1 MNLMK
6 IPLLSVLFLFQSA
19 FLTSQVKNDVLSR
32 PQDVAKSSLIIRSS
46 TADTSF
52 LKVEYAGAQYDG
64 QKNNL
69 PFLVLSKITHYDQT
83 AKAGLLIRKV
93 VPVSEPHA
101 SVIKRYFT
109 TYLTNSFQ
117 LYAVSGLSGR
127 ENLNPHRLIPF
138 RLTANNE
145 LEELVDYEVNWQI
158 SGNNN
163 SMLQKQ
169 SSAFKSQSVLS
180 VGDWYK
186 IATVK
191 TGIYK
196 ITKPFLE
203 GLGID
208 LSNVDP
214 RNIQIYGNGG
224 KMVPELNGAFRY
236 DDLEENS
243 IFVAGE
249 NDGVF
254 DEEDYILFYATG
266 TAEWRKPK
274 VASSLKFEAVK
285 SLYSD
290 SSFYFVTV
298 GSTAGLRIG
307 TQNGSALTPNVFSG
321 TYDYYA
327 FHEDNRY
334 NFGKSGRA
342 FFGEYF
348 DVQNSYNFS
357 WNDGD
362 YVVGDTIRA
371 LLSLVA
377 IHTDTTQFLMSG
389 NGINK
394 IVTTPS
400 LAVGSYLADY
410 ATYAS
415 GAFIGLN
422 TDNNTINVLVQKL
435 TAKSLGYLDKL
446 TINARRYIKVNTK
459 QFQFR
464 DTRVTGPGKVCEFSI
479 VKTQQGNPLLWNVT
493 DPLHPFSVVYNS
505 NGNNLSFVSTTDTL
519 KDFCIAPESDFYA
532 PVKVGKLENQNLH
545 GISQADY
552 LIVTHPNFVSQANR
566 LAAFH
571 NQKEGYSTA
580 VATID
585 QIYNEFGSG
594 KQDISAIRD
603 FIRMLY
609 TRGNALSSPRPVKYV
624 LLMGDGSY
632 NNMVRSTVN
641 NSNFIPTYQSHESLS
656 STSSLAT
663 DDFYALMDPTEGF
676 NAESVGFVDVG
687 VGRFICKT
695 AEEINAVIAKI
706 ENYYKKDP
714 NFQVSQQDPL
724 NCSGSSESPMGDW
737 RNNLLF
743 LADDGDDAIH
753 MRGADNLTQ
762 NVANISKI
770 YNTDK
775 IYIDAYQRI
784 STPSGQRYPDAEEDL
799 MRKIKK
805 GVLLFNYTGHG
816 GELGLTAERIL
827 EISSINSMDN
837 FNKLPLFITATCEFS
852 RYDDPGRTSAGE
864 LCLLNPR
871 GAAIALLTTC
881 RLAYSSTNDVLNSV
895 VMDKMFTKL
904 SNGKRPTLG
913 DVIRLTKASP
923 TLGGQYY
930 YYANFHLL
938 GDPALTLAYPEYK
951 VVTSSVN
958 NQSVTLSK
966 IDTLSALAKITI
978 SGYVADTLGNKLN
991 NFNGVVYSTVFDKEQ
1006 DVVCLLN
1013 DPDSFDPLVNG
1024 PFKYK
1029 LQRNTLF
1036 RGKTQVIN
1044 GDFTFNFLVPKDISF
1059 AYGPGK
1065 ITFYA
1070 SNGTSD
1076 ANGFYNQLVIGG
1088 ASGNTVVDNEGP
1100 VVSLYMNDKNFV
1112 SGSITNEKPLFYA
1125 DLIDSSGINTLG
1137 TSFGHDIT
1145 AVLNKAGSKPVILND
1160 YYEASLNSYQ
1170 SGRVKYPFEKLSVG
1184 DYQLSFKVWDIQ
1196 NNSSNASL
1204 EFVVAE
1210 SAELALKNV
1219 LNYPNPFST
1228 KTKFFFEHN
1237 QACTPLKVSLQ
1248 IYTISGKQVKT
1259 IQQNVQCEGF
1269 KTEGIDWDG
1278 RDEFGDKLA
1287 RGVYVYR
1294 LSITTPD
1301 NKKAEKIEKLVI
1313 LN

>member
-6 IPLLSVLFLFQSA
+6 ISLLSFLFFFQST
-19 FLTSQVKNDVLSR
+19 LLQSQAQLESLSR
-32 PQDVAKSSLIIRSS
+32 TPKDSKSSFILRSAAS
-46 TADTSF
+46 DTSF
-52 LKVEYAGAQYDG
+52 LKIEYEGAQYDG

-69 PFLVLSKITHYDQT
+69 PFLVLSKITNYDQS
-83 AKAGLLIRKV
+83 AKASILIRKV
-93 VPVSEPHA
+93 VQVSEPHA
-101 SVIKRYFT
+101 SVIKRYYKN
-109 TYLTNSFQ
+109 YLNNTFQ
-117 LYAVSGLSGR
+117 VIAVSGLSGR
-127 ENLNPHRLIPF
+127 ENMNPHRLIPF
-138 RLTANNE
+138 RLAANDAV
-145 LEELVDYEVNWQI
+145 EELVGYDVSWQI
-158 SGNNN
+158 SANNN
-163 SMLQKQ
+163 SQIMRQTA
-169 SSAFKSQSVLS
+169 AFKSQSVLS
-180 VGDWYK
+180 AGDWYK
-186 IATVK
+186 IATTK

-196 ITKPFLE
+196 LNKSFIE
-203 GLGID
+203 SLGID
-208 LSNVDP
+208 LSSVDP
-214 RNIQIYGNGG
+214 RNIQVYGNGG
-224 KMVPELNGAFRY
+224 KMVPELNSAFRY

-243 IFVAGE
+243 VFISGE

-254 DEEDYILFYATG
+254 DENDYLLFYATG
-266 TAEWRKPK
+266 TAEWRKPP
-274 VASSLKFEAVK
+274 VANGLKFEAVK

-290 SSFYFVTV
+290 TSFYFITV
-298 GSTAGLRIG
+298 GSSQGLRVG
-307 TQNGSALTPNVFSG
+307 TQNSSGLIPNVSTA

-327 FHEDNRY
+327 FHEENRY

-342 FFGEYF
+342 FFGEFF
-348 DVQNSYNFS
+348 DVQNAYNFN

-362 YVVGDTIRA
+362 FVVGDTIRA

-377 IHTDTTQFLMSG
+377 IHTDTSQFLMSG
-389 NGINK
+389 NGISK

-415 GAFIGLN
+415 GFYKGLN
-422 TDNNTINVLVQKL
+422 TDNSVINVLVQKL
-435 TAKSLGYLDKL
+435 TSKSLGYLDKL
-446 TINARRYIKVNTK
+446 TINARRSIKLNAK

-464 DTRVTGPGKVCEFSI
+464 DSRVEGPGKICEFSM
-479 VKTQQGNPLLWNVT
+479 VKTQANAPVLWNVT
-493 DPLHPFSVVYNS
+493 NPLHPISQGYLS
-505 NGNNLSFVSTTDTL
+505 NGNNLSFVTITDTL
-519 KDFCIAPESDFYA
+519 KEFCIAPETDFYT
-532 PVKVGKLENQNLH
+532 PVKVGKVVNQNLH
-545 GISQADY
+545 GINQADY
-552 LIVTHPNFVSQANR
+552 LIVAHPNFISQANR

-609 TRGNALSSPRPVKYV
+609 TRGNALPSPRPVKYV

-663 DDFYALMDPTEGF
+663 DDFYGLMDPTEGF
-676 NAESVGFVDVG
+676 RAESVGFVDVG
-687 VGRFICKT
+687 IGRFTCKT

-724 NCSGSSESPMGDW
+724 NCSSASESPMGDW

-753 MRGADNLTQ
+753 MRGADNLTK
-762 NVANISKI
+762 NVAVLDKT

-864 LCLLNPR
+864 LCLTNPR

-895 VMDKMFTKL
+895 VMDKLFTKL
-904 SNGKRPTLG
+904 NNGKRPTLG

-923 TLGGQYY
+923 ILGGQYY

-951 VVTSSVN
+951 VVTSAVN
-958 NQSVTLSK
+958 SQTVTLSK

-978 SGYVADTLGNKLN
+978 SGFVADTLGNKLT

-1013 DPDSFDPLVNG
+1013 DPDSFDPLANG

-1036 RGKTQVIN
+1036 RGKTQVSN
-1044 GDFTFNFLVPKDISF
+1044 GDFSFTFLVPKDISF

-1065 ITFYA
+1065 ITYYA
-1070 SNGTSD
+1070 SNGSTD

-1088 ASGNTVVDNEGP
+1088 ASGNVVTDNEGP
-1100 VVSLYMNDKNFV
+1100 TVNLYMNDKNFV
-1112 SGSITNEKPLFYA
+1112 SGSVTNETPLFYA
-1125 DLIDSSGINTLG
+1125 DLVDSSGINTLG

-1145 AVLNKAGSKPVILND
+1145 AVLNKAGGKPVILND
-1160 YYEASLNSYQ
+1160 YYEAALNSYQ
-1170 SGRVKYPFEKLSVG
+1170 SGRVKYPFEKLKEG
-1184 DYQLSFKVWDIQ
+1184 DYQLTFKVWDIQ

-1278 RDEFGDKLA
+1278 KDEFGDKLA

>member
-6 IPLLSVLFLFQSA
+6 IPLFSLIFLFQSTN
-19 FLTSQVKNDVLSR
+19 LSSQVQNEALLRS
-32 PQDVAKSSLIIRSS
+32 PAGAKRSLILRSS
-46 TADTSF
+46 ASDTSF
-52 LKVEYAGAQYDG
+52 LKIEYSGAQYDG
-64 QKNNL
+64 QRNNL
-69 PFLVLSKITHYDQT
+69 PFLVLSKITHYDQS
-83 AKAGLLIRKV
+83 AKASLLIRKV
-93 VPVSEPHA
+93 LPVSEPHA
-101 SVIKRYFT
+101 SVIKQYYKN
-109 TYLTNSFQ
+109 YLTSTFQ
-117 LYAVSGLSGR
+117 LDQVPGLSGQ
-127 ENLNPHRLIPF
+127 ENINPHRLIPF
-138 RLTANNE
+138 RITSNNA
-145 LEELVDYEVNWQI
+145 LEELVEYDVSWQV
-158 SGNNN
+158 SANNN
-163 SMLQKQ
+163 SELMRQTA
-169 SSAFKSQSVLS
+169 AFKNQSVLS
-180 VGDWYK
+180 NGDWYK
-186 IATVK
+186 IATSK
-191 TGIYK
+191 TGIHK
-196 ITKPFLE
+196 ITKSFLE
-203 GLGID
+203 SLGID
-208 LSNVDP
+208 LSGVDP
-214 RNIQIYGNGG
+214 RTIQLYGNGG
-224 KMVPELNGAFRY
+224 KMVPELNSAFRY

-243 IFVAGE
+243 IYVLGE

-254 DEEDYILFYATG
+254 DAEDYILFYATG
-266 TAEWRKPK
+266 TAEWRKPI
-274 VASSLKFEAVK
+274 VANGLKYEAVK

-290 SSFYFVTV
+290 TSYYFITIGNSAGIRIATQGSSV
-298 GSTAGLRIG
+298 L
-307 TQNGSALTPNVFSG
+307 LPNVFSSS
-321 TYDYYA
+321 YDYNA
-327 FHEDNRY
+327 FHEENRY

-342 FFGEYF
+342 FYGEYF
-348 DVQNSYNFS
+348 DVQNAYNFS

-362 YVVGDTIRA
+362 FVIGDTIRA
-371 LLSLVA
+371 LLSVVA

-394 IVTTPS
+394 IITTPS

-410 ATYAS
+410 ATDAT
-415 GAFIGLN
+415 GAFKGLN
-422 TDNNTINVLVQKL
+422 TDNSAINVLVQKL
-435 TAKSLGYLDKL
+435 TTKGVGYLDKL
-446 TINARRYIKVNTK
+446 TINTRRSIKVNTK

-464 DTRVTGPGKVCEFSI
+464 DSRVTGPGKICEFSI
-479 VKTQQGNPLLWNVT
+479 VNAQQNVPLLWNVT
-493 DPLHPFSVVYNS
+493 DPLHPFIQQYIT
-505 NGNNLSFVSTTDTL
+505 NGTTLNFVTTTDTL
-519 KDFCIAPESDFYA
+519 KEFCLAPETDFYS
-532 PVKVGKLENQNLH
+532 PVKRGKIENQNLH
-545 GISQADY
+545 GLTQADY

-571 NQKEGYSTA
+571 NKTEGYTTA
-580 VATID
+580 VATTD

-609 TRGNALSSPRPVKYV
+609 TRGNALSTPRPVKYV

-632 NNMVRSTVN
+632 NNMVRSTMN
-641 NSNFIPTYQSHESLS
+641 NSNLIPTYQSHESLS
-656 STSSLAT
+656 FTQSLAT
-663 DDFYALMDPTEGF
+663 DDFYALMDPTEGV
-676 NAESVGFVDVG
+676 NAESKGFVDVG
-687 VGRFICKT
+687 IGRFTCKT
-695 AEEINAVIAKI
+695 AAEVNAVITKI
-706 ENYYKKDP
+706 ENYYRKDA

-724 NCSGSSESPMGDW
+724 NCSGSSESPLGDW

-743 LADDGDDAIH
+743 LADDGDGAIH
-753 MRGADNLTQ
+753 MRGADNLTKDV
-762 NVANISKI
+762 NTISNIF
-770 YNTDK
+770 NTDK

-784 STPSGQRYPDAEEDL
+784 STPTGQRYPDAEEDL

-816 GELGLTAERIL
+816 GEMGLTAERIL
-827 EISSINSMDN
+827 EIASINSMDN

-864 LCLLNPR
+864 LCLLNSR

-881 RLAYSSTNDVLNSV
+881 RIAYSSTNDLLNSV
-895 VMDKMFTKL
+895 VMDKLFNKMST
-904 SNGKRPTLG
+904 GKRPTLG

-923 TLGGQYY
+923 ILGGQFY

-951 VVTSSVN
+951 VITSAVN
-958 NQSVTLSK
+958 GQAITVAKT
-966 IDTLSALAKITI
+966 DTLGALAKITI
-978 SGYVADTLGNKLN
+978 NGFVADTLGNKLS

-1013 DPDSFDPLVNG
+1013 DPDSYDASTNG

-1044 GDFTFNFLVPKDISF
+1044 GDFGFTFLVPKDISF

-1065 ITFYA
+1065 ITYYA
-1070 SNGTSD
+1070 TNGTSD

-1088 ASGNTVVDNEGP
+1088 SSGNTVVDNEGP

-1112 SGSITNEKPLFYA
+1112 SGSITSEKPLFYA
-1125 DLIDSSGINTLG
+1125 DLVDSSGINTLG

-1145 AVLNKAGSKPVILND
+1145 AVLNKSGSKPVILND
-1160 YYEASLNSYQ
+1160 YYESALNSYQ
-1170 SGRVKYPFEKLSVG
+1170 SGRVRYPFEKLSTG
-1184 DYQLSFKVWDIQ
+1184 DYQLTFKVWDIQ
-1196 NNSSNASL
+1196 NNSSNASV

-1278 RDEFGDKLA
+1278 RDDFGDKLA

-1294 LSITTPD
+1294 LSITTSD

>member
-1 MNLMK
+1 MNLIK
-6 IPLLSVLFLFQSA
+6 IPLLSIIFLFQATILS
-19 FLTSQVKNDVLSR
+19 SQVQKEVLSR
-32 PQDVAKSSLIIRSS
+32 SQIGTKSSLIIRSS
-46 TADTSF
+46 ISDTSF

-64 QKNNL
+64 QKHNL
-69 PFLVLSKITHYDQT
+69 PFLVLSKITNYDQS
-83 AKAGLLIRKV
+83 AKAALLIRKV

-101 SVIKRYFT
+101 SVIKRYYKA
-109 TYLTNSFQ
+109 YLTNTFQ
-117 LYAVSGLSGR
+117 LSEVPGLSGR
-127 ENLNPHRLIPF
+127 ENLNPHRLMPF
-138 RLTANNE
+138 RLTANGE
-145 LEELVDYEVNWQI
+145 VEELVDYEVSWQI
-158 SGNNN
+158 TANNN
-163 SMLQKQ
+163 SEIMRR

-186 IATVK
+186 IATSK
-191 TGIYK
+191 TGIHK
-196 ITKPFLE
+196 INKSFLE

-208 LSNVDP
+208 LSSVDP
-214 RNIQIYGNGG
+214 RNIQVYGNGG
-224 KMVPELNGAFRY
+224 KMVPELNSAFRY

-243 IFVAGE
+243 IYVAGE

-254 DEEDYILFYATG
+254 DEDDYVLFYATG
-266 TAEWRKPK
+266 TAEWRKSP
-274 VASSLKFEAVK
+274 VANGLKFEAVK

-290 SSFYFVTV
+290 SSFYFITV
-298 GSTAGLRIG
+298 GNSAGLRVG
-307 TQNGSALTPNVFSG
+307 TQNGSALTPNVFTG
-321 TYDYYA
+321 TYDYYG
-327 FHEDNRY
+327 FHEENRY

-342 FFGEYF
+342 FFGEFF
-348 DVQNSYNFS
+348 DVQNSYNFN

-362 YVVGDTIRA
+362 FVVGDTIRA
-371 LLSLVA
+371 LMSVVA

-400 LAVGSYLADY
+400 LSVGSYLADY

-415 GAFIGLN
+415 GAYKGLN
-422 TDNNTINVLVQKL
+422 TENSAINVLVQKL
-435 TAKSLGYLDKL
+435 TSKSLGYLDKL
-446 TINARRYIKVNTK
+446 TINARRSIKVNAK

-464 DTRVTGPGKVCEFSI
+464 DSRITGPGKICEFSI
-479 VKTQQGNPLLWNVT
+479 IKTQQNAPVLWNVT
-493 DPLHPFSVVYNS
+493 NPLHPFAEVYTA
-505 NGNNLSFVSTTDTL
+505 NGNNLSFVSTADTL
-519 KDFCIAPESDFYA
+519 KEYCIAPESDFYT
-532 PVKVGKLENQNLH
+532 PVKLEKIENQNLH

-571 NQKEGYSTA
+571 NQTEGYTTA
-580 VATID
+580 VVTTD
-585 QIYNEFGSG
+585 QIYNEFASG

-603 FIRMLY
+603 FIRLLY
-609 TRGNALSSPRPVKYV
+609 TRGNALPSPRPVKYV

-656 STSSLAT
+656 FTSSLAT
-663 DDFYALMDPTEGF
+663 DDFYGLMDPTEGF

-687 VGRFICKT
+687 IGRFTCKT
-695 AEEINAVIAKI
+695 AAEINAVIAKI

-724 NCSGSSESPMGDW
+724 NCSSASESPMGDW

-743 LADDGDDAIH
+743 LADDGDGAIH
-753 MRGADNLTQ
+753 MKGADNLTYD
-762 NVANISKI
+762 VASISKT

-837 FNKLPLFITATCEFS
+837 FSKLPLFITATCEFS

-864 LCLLNPR
+864 LCLLNSR

-881 RLAYSSTNDVLNSV
+881 RLAYSATNDVLNSV
-895 VMDKMFTKL
+895 VMEKLFTRMN
-904 SNGKRPTLG
+904 NGKRPTLG
-913 DVIRLTKASP
+913 DVIRLTKSSP

-951 VVTSSVN
+951 VITNSVN
-958 NQSVTLSK
+958 NQSVTVSK
-966 IDTLSALAKITI
+966 IDTLGALAKITI
-978 SGYVADTLGNKLN
+978 GGYVADTLGNKLS

-1013 DPDSFDPLVNG
+1013 DPDSYDTAANG

-1036 RGKTQVIN
+1036 RGKTQVNN
-1044 GDFTFNFLVPKDISF
+1044 GDFSFTFLVPKDISF

-1065 ITFYA
+1065 ITYYA
-1070 SNGTSD
+1070 SNGNTD

-1100 VVSLYMNDKNFV
+1100 VVNLYMNDKNFV

-1160 YYEASLNSYQ
+1160 YYEAGLNSYQ
-1170 SGRVKYPFEKLSVG
+1170 SGRVKYPFEKLSTG
-1184 DYQLSFKVWDIQ
+1184 DYQLNFKVWDIQ
-1196 NNSSNASL
+1196 NNSSNASV

-1294 LSITTPD
+1294 LSITTSD